1 MEGCYKLLRKTP
13 PKGEKFAA
21 AIEVGLFF
29 YGIYSN
35 LISAL
40 LENIGK

>member
-21 AIEVGLFF
+21 AIEVSLFF
-29 YGIYSN
+29 MEFIQ
-35 LISAL
+35 I
-40 LENIGK
+40 